1 MNKLRKNQK
10 GISKILTILTVVGI
24 LIIVAGT
31 VYYFFVFQKTGTSNL
46 NQSINNDINQNA
58 TITNWKTYENT
69 KYQYQIK
76 YPADWPFEVDGI
88 QVWADWVPRPEQGR
102 IISFFNTNTEPDGQ
116 IGSVIISVNVNENP
130 KKLSPRDYYTEI
142 LKNPIDSYGEED
154 PLLRYDLVDI
164 NFKGQQSLKITDKL
178 HEESRHTIVAKGQLI
193 YSIILSVDNFSNGE
207 FHIPPE
213 QIFEGILNSLTFTN

>member
-1 MNKLRKNQK
+1 MINQK
-10 GISKILTILTVVGI
+10 GITPLIMILLVVAVLVIGGG
-24 LIIVAGT
+24 AA
-31 VYYFFVFQKTGTSNL
+31 YYLFVFQKLRASNS
-46 NQSINNDINQNA
+46 NQPINKDINQNA

-88 QVWADWVPRPEQGR
+88 QVWADWVPHPEQGSTV
-102 IISFFNTNTEPDGQ
+102 SFFNTNTDPDGQ
-116 IGSVIISVNVNENP
+116 IGRVIVSVNVNENA

-193 YSIILSVDNFSNGE
+193 YSIILSVDNFSGGA
-207 FHIPPE
+207 FHILPE

>member
-10 GISKILTILTVVGI
+10 GISKILIILTVVGI

-102 IISFFNTNTEPDGQ
+102 IISFFNTNTEPDGR
-116 IGSVIISVNVNENP
+116 IGRVIISIDVSENS
-130 KKLSPRDYYTEI
+130 KKLSPRDYYIEI
-142 LKNPIDSYGEED
+142 LTNPMDFYGED
-154 PLLRYDLVDI
+154 PLLRYDLADA
-164 NFKGQQSLKITDKL
+164 NFKGLQSLKITDKL
-178 HEESRHTIVAKGQLI
+178 HEESRSNLIAKDKLI
-193 YSIILSVDNFSNGE
+193 YSISLSVDNFSGGA

>member
-102 IISFFNTNTEPDGQ
+102 IISFFNTNTEPDGR
-116 IGSVIISVNVNENP
+116 IGRVIISIDVSENS
-130 KKLSPRDYYTEI
+130 KKLSPRDYYIEI
-142 LKNPIDSYGEED
+142 LTNPMDFYGED
-154 PLLRYDLVDI
+154 PLLRYDLADA
-164 NFKGQQSLKITDKL
+164 NFKGLQSLKITDKL
-178 HEESRHTIVAKGQLI
+178 HEESRSNLIAKDKLI
-193 YSIILSVDNFSNGE
+193 YSISLSVDNFSGGA
-207 FHIPPE
+207 FHILPE

>member
-102 IISFFNTNTEPDGQ
+102 IISFFNTNTEPDGR
-116 IGSVIISVNVNENP
+116 IGRVIISIDVSENS
-130 KKLSPRDYYTEI
+130 KKLSPRDYYIEI
-142 LKNPIDSYGEED
+142 LTNPMDFYGED
-154 PLLRYDLVDI
+154 PLLRYDLADA
-164 NFKGQQSLKITDKL
+164 NFKGLQSLKITDKL
-178 HEESRHTIVAKGQLI
+178 HEESRSNLIAKDKLI
-193 YSIILSVDNFSNGE
+193 YSISLSVDNFSGGA

>member
-1 MNKLRKNQK
+1 MNKLRNNQK

-76 YPADWPFEVDGI
+76 YPADWPFEGI

-102 IISFFNTNTEPDGQ
+102 IISFFNTNTEPDGR
-116 IGSVIISVNVNENP
+116 IGRVIISIDVSENS
-130 KKLSPRDYYTEI
+130 KKLSPRDYYIEI
-142 LKNPIDSYGEED
+142 LTNPMDFYGED
-154 PLLRYDLVDI
+154 PLLRYDLADA
-164 NFKGQQSLKITDKL
+164 NFKGLQSLKITDKL
-178 HEESRHTIVAKGQLI
+178 HEESRSNLIAKDKLI
-193 YSIILSVDNFSNGE
+193 YSISLSVDNFSGGA
-207 FHIPPE
+207 FHILPE

>member
-31 VYYFFVFQKTGTSNL
+31 GYYFFVFQKTGTSNL

-102 IISFFNTNTEPDGQ
+102 IISFFNTNTEPDGR
-116 IGSVIISVNVNENP
+116 IGRVIISIDVSENS
-130 KKLSPRDYYTEI
+130 KKLSPRDYYIEI
-142 LKNPIDSYGEED
+142 LTNPMDFYGED
-154 PLLRYDLVDI
+154 PLLRYDLADA
-164 NFKGQQSLKITDKL
+164 NFKGLQSLKITDKL
-178 HEESRHTIVAKGQLI
+178 HEESRSNLIAKDKLI
-193 YSIILSVDNFSNGE
+193 YSISLSVDNFSGGA
-207 FHIPPE
+207 FHILPE